1 MTIARFEMPDGR
13 IARFDVPAG
22 TSPEEA
28 QRMISEMLGFET
40 PAEPPK
46 AKEAP
51 TIGGQFKEFAKG
63 VIPGAIGM
71 VESAGTGISALL
83 PDQQELIA
91 RNKIRS
97 LAAAAREPFTAAPG
111 YEETVGRK
119 LGESVGSIGPFLAL
133 GPLGAAGRLG
143 MAGLGVGAGAGEA
156 RVRAE
161 QEGATADQRSLAT
174 ALGSVVGATEMFAPA
189 RILNRLSAPV
199 QAGAAAAVR
208 RALLAGGEE
217 AAQEA
222 AAQIAQNLI
231 AKGIYKP
238 DQAII
243 EQVGESAAYGGATGA
258 LVQGLLDLAIG
269 RRAKPVTPPGPVAGQ
284 QPAEQAAQSG
294 EQPPEVVPGT
304 EAIPEPT
311 LRQPAPT
318 PEQMAPGVAKA
329 ARGEAARARKLEKEQ
344 QEYLKRYALMQAQR
358 EKDTAEYERIKAM
371 TPEEYALEQA
381 QEVPAT
387 RKGPR
392 GAMPEPVGI
401 QPIAPYSEAQQFAAT
416 QIKLAQDREP
426 YADVG
431 SYVDYI
437 LAKPEMARAL
447 VAAGLPIP
455 GLTPAQSQRV
465 LNSLESTLT
474 LQDKAAAK
482 EAKIAGSQATLAAQQ
497 RLGQVEGEEQA
508 ALEAQ
513 RAEADRLAR
522 EAEQADQDARRAQR
536 IQPEVEGIRRLGR
549 VPEDSFSEANRI
561 AAEERLAKRDHEE
574 AVVEALVG
582 TLPRET
588 GKIMPGTLYRGL
600 GGKKAS
606 IDDLRAQLKIALATK
621 DKATAQNLIRELRSK
636 EDIGTD
642 LTADAGQAT
651 AELQGL
657 LGTKPADTTAQ
668 EKKAVSYA
676 DTQRMLMVELARVK
690 ALAGRIGL
698 PETQRERVSGI
709 KEQFAEAHANE
720 INARRAMFGLPEM
733 ADWERGEARARAMEA
748 LNTLD
753 NNWGQ
758 FNNPVTS
765 VRQLQRIVRK
775 STFDNVLDAAQR
787 FNLAEAAKTE
797 QKNEPRRG
805 QQFFFEDEEGKR
817 IEGKT
822 METPRETGPR
832 IAAPAELA
840 LRGAPRR
847 AAEDKQDALDLI
859 EQALSTADRRTRAA
873 PAVGEKAP
881 AKVGSLAEMARLFEQ
896 DKTSGNAA
904 KMDQASIDL
913 LERLR
918 EALPGS
924 TDPEFAK
931 LAREQAQQV
940 LEGNLPNPFAV
951 RDLDEM
957 MRAQEAAGRSA
968 APALSAAETERVA
981 RGEAKFEAQPQRELF
996 GDMPQTVRDTVRNF
1010 QKLLESGQVQKLRE
1024 DIEKRR
1030 QNNIDALQRLSREL
1044 PTATNKL
1051 RKAKAHYTSK
1061 LKTAQKSGT
1070 VLHNFKQEFEED
1082 LAAIN
1087 QTVQALQAARDSA
1100 AIAVQDIEAIRTF
1113 LLSEPAD
1120 MRTLI
1125 NASNALKQEPALRA
1139 KLKQAE
1145 KELAIGKELEAAIR
1159 ATIAADDTLVKPL
1172 QKRMA
1177 AANKD
1182 LFSAQE
1188 DLAEANRALQAEKQ
1202 QAAAAEAA
1210 EKARAAKAE
1219 EEAAVTDQTKPT
1231 PEPVWRGA
1239 LQAGREGLNL
1249 PGVRL
1254 EKDTS
1259 NLKQQIAEIRSAMGS
1274 LDEQID
1280 NETDATRKAELQAK
1294 LDEQKQKLDTVY
1306 ANAPVIKTELL
1317 TRKAEKEAREFDEA
1331 QAAAYDAASARRRKR
1346 KGEKA
1351 PKLQPVA
1358 RVGAYRDVR
1367 TNQIVQPLKPTP
1379 MVEPAAVTTNKL
1391 IKARSDLAEVQRRMN
1406 FLKDNGTNKKNGRL
1420 TDVYKK
1426 LQEEEK
1432 KLKESVA
1439 KLTAKQS
1446 ETAATERAAVFETP
1460 RQQARREAEAVERE
1474 SQRFARG
1481 VEVASPDLTP
1491 DQVQALENN
1500 KLTSVLFDIA
1510 EDPNADKLNR
1520 AVAKRLATMLSGTDV
1535 IVQNRLYD
1543 NAGGEVLG
1551 SAISTKI
1558 ELSRNGGLS
1567 QEVLLHE
1574 GTHAVTERVIKLYK
1588 NNPDKLTETQRAAVR
1603 ELIDIHNAIKDDPSI
1618 TSASAKGSLSE
1629 FAAEVFSNKKL
1640 QEQLRAKPWRL
1651 TDMLRAI
1658 KSIVLRLVGFTNAE
1672 TETMLGAS
1680 ITAIDALMV
1689 PSSAKNLGRETKRS
1703 RKMSAKDIAALH
1715 TGSNSMKQFADQF
1728 GDRIKQKDRTPED
1741 VERIASDIVY
1751 EMGQDLDKLLSVPTA
1766 DSLNYTALA
1775 TMSDGKIYDNDNPLH
1790 YLEAEP
1796 ATHAAVKAMED
1807 PALRKREAREIAKQR
1822 KEDFTN
1828 LAQYFSD
1835 NYTNY
1840 TVAEMALVLKA
1851 ASKYAVLSGKD
1862 GRLRLAEIANNNRH
1876 NIAVVGKDGADA
1888 VIEELRRGKNL
1899 KTAFLDGLQK
1909 AADNNAKKNER
1920 FNGWKKFDQ
1929 AKPGQ
1934 ASLAGLYTNEE
1945 IEDAFGQTGYD
1956 PGYFEDETALI
1967 ETLIADGFLPDRR
1980 NLLGADSVEQA
1991 AINLNAGCAGTSWC
2005 TGASVNTARG
2015 QIEQGDFYVYYKD
2028 GKPDV
2033 AVRMSGK
2040 DRIGEIRGNTPNQA
2054 LTKEQQ
2060 QTAESFLLANDFKG
2074 ADKYINET
2082 ARKALLI
2089 KLFSD
2094 PNFNDYKA
2102 LVSFGEFVRN
2112 GQLRDYRVRDL
2123 LDFSAFGGY
2132 GLGRPSDAVYEALK
2146 KRLKVVVRKAYET
2159 NNFVGQDIRF
2169 KDDGSSNDVEFDGK
2183 KYPVDLATI
2192 ESAGDI
2198 TFDYN
2203 TDALYVAPNLRSV
2216 KDMNVSAGKV
2226 VAPNLTDIKELTL
2239 FATRYNSVDVTVSPN
2254 AVIKTIDP
2262 YSSYGKM
2269 VVRGARTVNEVIEP
2283 TGTAK
2288 LSLPDAK
2295 YVYVALKQGDKLLEI
2310 STSKLTDYMRN
2321 KIRDADDNA
2330 GFGIVREPMTALSLE
2345 AKRAFKKSM
2354 RDIAA
2359 VLDMRN
2365 FNIESEPYYDDDG
2378 SPKTL
2383 LEKFLYEYAGDYVR
2397 ADMLAF
2403 NKKANEALG
2412 LTGVEALIDQTGT
2425 VDTPSKIA
2433 DTEPV
2438 QALTETDEEPVYARA
2453 QATGMD
2459 RALDTASQ
2467 LIASKKTVRE
2477 RINANL
2483 GLSFRTQALDRL
2495 APLEKI
2501 AYEMMDPLKG
2511 LQMMTYLRFADQ
2523 KMSFVQGSVG
2533 IGAPQLVKYERADG
2547 RDEYIV
2553 ENVPGPSLSSVVMK
2567 LRDTPNMNAEAA
2579 NQLFTLYL
2587 AGKRGERVGYGKLN
2601 FKMPADQI
2609 KAAVNQIEA
2618 NAEVRKV
2625 FEEARELYNSYNRD
2639 LMKFLEST
2647 GALSP
2652 QEAKRLSDTNDYI
2665 PFYRE
2670 ENGYAVLVV
2679 GGEGTFRI
2687 GNLKDQPQ
2695 LRELIGGE
2703 QKILDFMTSSVQNT
2717 SMIMDIGLRNLA
2729 TKNAMV
2735 ELQDLGL
2742 ARFLES
2748 DTSGPDIVTFKDKG
2762 VTKYVRVETDKTGI
2776 PPQLL
2781 VKGMEGIPVNNSALV
2796 RALGYAA
2803 AGVRKGVMLN
2813 PLYPVKQLFRDS
2825 VAAPMVSGADFVPV
2839 LGALKQIGNSATKH
2853 KLEARGV
2860 TGGQVFTGTN
2870 EDLSRIL
2877 KDMQAG
2883 KIGLGQVVAKAEAI
2897 AMEADALT
2905 RRAQY
2910 DSYIKQGFSEMEATL
2925 MSLESMNF
2933 NRKGL
2938 SPSARFLATTIPFFN
2953 AQVQSLDALYR
2964 SLRGKM
2970 PMSDRLNIQ
2979 GKLIRRGALLAATS
2993 VAYALLMQDD
3003 DAYKNATPEQKYNN
3017 FFVRLPG
3024 LDEPLRFPVPFEIGY
3039 LFKSLPEAIVNL
3051 MAGGP
3056 KAERDA
3062 LVAFRGIAM
3071 QTVPGGTSLFLPA
3084 ALKPIVENVANYSFF
3099 TQGQLEGK
3107 REQSLLPEYRYR
3119 DTTSELAKGLG
3130 MATGTSPIK
3139 IENLI
3144 RGYLGP
3150 AGMALVQSFDFAMPK
3165 AGGVEQATKRL
3176 SETPVIG
3183 TLFQPNDAKGIIN
3196 DVYDRVTEINQIKS
3210 TYTDLLAEGKG
3221 AEARAFLQQ
3230 HVNEYAQAAVAGN
3243 FRTQMETLTKAETAV
3258 KASAYSAEKKR
3269 EMLDRLRE
3277 LKIRMATNVSGVFDK
3292 TTPR

>member
-1 MTIARFEMPDGR
+1 MPQYTVQIPGKGT
-13 IARFDVPAG
+13 FDVNSPTELTDEQAYMAVLQQLQPAAPPEDQGKPEGGFIPSLKAGVSGVKSDIAALAGRAGLMDLAKAEQILAEEEKYRQRTFAPTTEGWTEAPWTKFKETLGGSLPYMAAPLAAGLPGGAVGLGLAGLTSAAQFTGSNIGRQMETGKTLGQTELG
-22 TSPEEA
+22 TAALTAVPQAALDIVSM
-28 QRMISEMLGFET
+28 RMI
-40 PAEPPK
+40 
-46 AKEAP
+46 
-51 TIGGQFKEFAKG
+51 
-63 VIPGAIGM
+63 PGI
-71 VESAGTGISALL
+71 
-83 PDQQELIA
+83 
-91 RNKIRS
+91 RNI
-97 LAAAAREPFTAAPG
+97 F
-111 YEETVGRK
+111 
-119 LGESVGSIGPFLAL
+119 
-133 GPLGAAGRLG
+133 GAAGKKLTVEEAEQVAKQGLAGTLGDYAMRTGKAAGMEGLTEASQQVLERLQ
-143 MAGLGVGAGAGEA
+143 AGLNIADADARSEYFDNFVAGAILGGTLGVPGVYGE
-156 RVRAE
+156 RGRE
-161 QEGATADQRSLAT
+161 QREAKAILAAQQALAQR
-174 ALGSVVGATEMFAPA
+174 
-189 RILNRLSAPV
+189 
-199 QAGAAAAVR
+199 AAAP
-208 RALLAGGEE
+208 E
-217 AAQEA
+217 A
-222 AAQIAQNLI
+222 
-231 AKGIYKP
+231 
-238 DQAII
+238 
-243 EQVGESAAYGGATGA
+243 
-258 LVQGLLDLAIG
+258 
-269 RRAKPVTPPGPVAGQ
+269 
-284 QPAEQAAQSG
+284 QPTE
-294 EQPPEVVPGT
+294 

-311 LRQPAPT
+311 LRQPTVT
-318 PEQMAPGVAKA
+318 PEEAAAGEVAPRAPKVAK
-329 ARGEAARARKLEKEQ
+329 GEAARARRLEKEQ

-636 EDIGTD
+636 EDLGTD

-657 LGTKPADTTAQ
+657 LGTKPADTAAQ

-822 METPRETGPR
+822 MEAPRETGPR

-968 APALSAAETERVA
+968 APALSAEETGRVA

-1280 NETDATRKAELQAK
+1280 NETDADRKAELQAK

-1306 ANAPVIKTELL
+1306 ANAPVVKTELL

-1391 IKARSDLAEVQRRMN
+1391 IKARSDLAEVQRRMT
-1406 FLKDNGTNKKNGRL
+1406 FLKTNKKHLEKGKISPTYR
-1420 TDVYKK
+1420 K
-1426 LQEEEK
+1426 LEEEEK

-1446 ETAATERAAVFETP
+1446 ETVATERAAVFETP

-1474 SQRFARG
+1474 SERFARG

-1535 IVQNRLYD
+1535 IVQDRLYD

-1574 GTHAVTERVIKLYK
+1574 GTHAVTERVIKLYEK
-1588 NNPDKLTETQRAAVR
+1588 DPGKLTETQRAAVR

-1741 VERIASDIVY
+1741 AERIA
-1751 EMGQDLDKLLSVPTA
+1751 QDYLDDMLYNAEKYVALPTA
-1766 DSLNYTALA
+1766 DTLDFKTMT
-1775 TMSDGKIYDNDNPLH
+1775 TMSDGKQYDPNNPLH
-1790 YLEAEP
+1790 YVEADAITFAALDAQSDEGKRRQEAAAISTQRLDDFQSLAEYL
-1796 ATHAAVKAMED
+1796 ATNPSFTAV
-1807 PALRKREAREIAKQR
+1807 
-1822 KEDFTN
+1822 
-1828 LAQYFSD
+1828 
-1835 NYTNY
+1835 
-1840 TVAEMALVLKA
+1840 EMALVVKA
-1851 ASKYAVLSGKD
+1851 ASKYSVIADKTGNLKLVELRKD
-1862 GRLRLAEIANNNRH
+1862 NRH
-1876 NIAVVGKDGADA
+1876 GIAVVGKEAADA
-1888 VIEELRRGKNL
+1888 VIEELRAGKNL
-1899 KTAFLDGLQK
+1899 KTAFIDGLQK
-1909 AADNNAKKNER
+1909 NADANAIKNKNKNGWQKFNQAKTGGYGPRDSIEVAADE
-1920 FNGWKKFDQ
+1920 
-1929 AKPGQ
+1929 
-1934 ASLAGLYTNEE
+1934 
-1945 IEDAFGQTGYD
+1945 
-1956 PGYFEDETALI
+1956 
-1967 ETLIADGFLPDRR
+1967 
-1980 NLLGADSVEQA
+1980 
-1991 AINLNAGCAGTSWC
+1991 LNAAAAGTPWC
-2005 TGASVNTARG
+2005 TGSSNKAYARG
-2015 QIEQGDFYVYYKD
+2015 QIANGDFYIYYNNGRPEVAIKMLGQSKIGEVRGNSPDQALNAEQRKIALDFIGNSKFVDSDRYVTEFTTKEMLAQVAKGEREISTDDLINAPSLFNSKGEPNTYGFNGMLSFTLTDSYYRGRPKPTDAVRDFFVDAYKKAAHVAYANNNFIYGNVSVSGYRPDEDVKTVFDGETYSVPIKELRGVGAITLTASQNKD
-2028 GKPDV
+2028 ITLPNLEYAGRVGLYMYNDRASEINLPNVKRIDAVVTSV
-2033 AVRMSGK
+2033 AVDKPPLTLNLPPNATVVNVFAHGNSGMNITGV
-2040 DRIGEIRGNTPNQA
+2040 RHINTVTLHRYSGSALNIYLPDTQFFKVDNSVETLTSA
-2054 LTKEQQ
+2054 LT
-2060 QTAESFLLANDFKG
+2060 ARANRKYNEKIKDAG
-2074 ADKYINET
+2074 LEGMYDLYEEYADSTN
-2082 ARKALLI
+2082 AAVPAGL
-2089 KLFSD
+2089 
-2094 PNFNDYKA
+2094 
-2102 LVSFGEFVRN
+2102 
-2112 GQLRDYRVRDL
+2112 DL
-2123 LDFSAFGGY
+2123 
-2132 GLGRPSDAVYEALK
+2132 DAVQKFNAETYNKLDAALK
-2146 KRLKVVVRKAYET
+2146 KVLDKDMYAALENTGPFAELDPWTIPSRQFEMVEAALLE
-2159 NNFVGQDIRF
+2159 VGR
-2169 KDDGSSNDVEFDGK
+2169 
-2183 KYPVDLATI
+2183 A
-2192 ESAGDI
+2192 ESAELLAEV
-2198 TFDYN
+2198 YN
-2203 TDALYVAPNLRSV
+2203 KFL
-2216 KDMNVSAGKV
+2216 G
-2226 VAPNLTDIKELTL
+2226 
-2239 FATRYNSVDVTVSPN
+2239 
-2254 AVIKTIDP
+2254 
-2262 YSSYGKM
+2262 
-2269 VVRGARTVNEVIEP
+2269 
-2283 TGTAK
+2283 
-2288 LSLPDAK
+2288 LSGSD
-2295 YVYVALKQGDKLLEI
+2295 
-2310 STSKLTDYMRN
+2310 
-2321 KIRDADDNA
+2321 
-2330 GFGIVREPMTALSLE
+2330 
-2345 AKRAFKKSM
+2345 AFKEASATV
-2354 RDIAA
+2354 IA
-2359 VLDMRN
+2359 
-2365 FNIESEPYYDDDG
+2365 
-2378 SPKTL
+2378 PKFIAETPP
-2383 LEKFLYEYAGDYVR
+2383 
-2397 ADMLAF
+2397 
-2403 NKKANEALG
+2403 
-2412 LTGVEALIDQTGT
+2412 IQT
-2425 VDTPSKIA
+2425 
-2433 DTEPV
+2433 
-2438 QALTETDEEPVYARA
+2438 LTETDEEPVYARA

-2587 AGKRGERVGYGKLN
+2587 AAKRGDRVGYDKLN
-2601 FKMPADQI
+2601 FKMPEAQI
-2609 KAAVNQIEA
+2609 KSAVKEIES
-2618 NAEVRKV
+2618 NEGVRKV

-2729 TKNAMV
+2729 TKNAMF

-2742 ARFLES
+2742 ARFLGS

-2776 PPQLL
+2776 PAQLL

-2803 AGVRKGVMLN
+2803 SGVRKGVMLN

-2839 LGALKQIGNSATKH
+2839 LGALKQIGASATKH

-3183 TLFQPNDAKGIIN
+3183 ALFQPNDAKGIIN

-3277 LKIRMATNVSGVFDK
+3277 LKIRMATNVSGVFDR